1 MTRAAFEER
10 AGGTAP
16 GAGADVSSGDD
27 FVRRLGQAPG
37 DGVQPVGGLVEP
49 TRLDLDRAGL
59 LVLDRQACLDL
70 LATTGRGRIALTVS
84 ALPAILPVRF
94 VLDNDRIV
102 VAASVGTT
110 LDRGTDGNVVAF
122 EADGIDDA
130 TQSEWSVGVVGVA
143 NHLTQAHDVERAAT
157 LPLPR
162 WGAEEPGRFI
172 ALSTDQISGRRA
184 LR

>member
-1 MTRAAFEER
+1 M
-10 AGGTAP
+10 
-16 GAGADVSSGDD
+16 
-27 FVRRLGQAPG
+27 
-37 DGVQPVGGLVEP
+37 
-49 TRLDLDRAGL
+49 LDR
-59 LVLDRQACLDL
+59 RACLDL

-122 EADGIDDA
+122 EADGIDERDP
-130 TQSEWSVGVVGVA
+130 VGVECGGGRRGEPPHPGTRRGA
-143 NHLTQAHDVERAAT
+143 CRG

-162 WGAEEPGRFI
+162 WGAEEPRQFI
-172 ALSTDQISGRRA
+172 ALSTEQISGRRS

>member
-1 MTRAAFEER
+1 VTRTRFEKY
-10 AGGTAP
+10 AGTVP
-16 GAGADVSSGDD
+16 GAPPDESSSSDI
-27 FVRRLGQAPG
+27 VRRLRQASG
-37 DGVQPVGGLVEP
+37 DGAQPVSGPVEP

-59 LVLDRQACLDL
+59 QVLDRRACLDL
-70 LATTGRGRIALTVS
+70 LSTTGRGRIALTVS

-122 EADGIDDA
+122 QADGIDEA
-130 TQSEWSVGVVGVA
+130 SQSEWSVGVVGVA

-162 WGAEEPGRFI
+162 WSAEEPRQFI
-172 ALSTDQISGRRA
+172 ALSTEQISGRRS
-184 LR
+184 LP